1 MAKNKTEL
9 FKEDSTNFVLSACN
23 NNFTLK
29 VSLNE
34 ISDEIFKMHKKYFK
48 KKKFRDKEITPLVI
62 YALIKSAKE
71 KFKIF
76 ILLGS

>member
-34 ISDEIFKMHKKYFK
+34 ISDELLKMHKKYFK
-48 KKKFRDKEITPLVI
+48 KRSLEIKK
-62 YALIKSAKE
+62 
-71 KFKIF
+71 
-76 ILLGS
+76 